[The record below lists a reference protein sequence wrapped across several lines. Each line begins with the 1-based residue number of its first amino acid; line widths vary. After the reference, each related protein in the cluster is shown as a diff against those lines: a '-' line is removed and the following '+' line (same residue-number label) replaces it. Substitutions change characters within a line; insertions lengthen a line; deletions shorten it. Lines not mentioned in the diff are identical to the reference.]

1 MIYSYFVILCVLNLS
16 QSQVLRLH
24 LDYYDPS
31 NQTTSPLDTTTTATQ
46 RIGLVSFRSGIFV
59 AGVVLAG
66 IAVVAYLKRSKM

>member
-1 MIYSYFVILCVLNLS
+1 
-16 QSQVLRLH
+16 LH

-46 RIGLVSFRSGIFV
+46 RIGLVSVRSGIFV